1 MDSSFHS
8 AFAADHLRDEAACVD
23 ALLSAIGWDDGRGRR
38 IRLQAE
44 EFIRYMRGHKHGLG
58 DIETVLAQ
66 YPLDSPEGVALLTLA
81 EALLRVPD
89 AATADALIA
98 EKVAAAR
105 WKTRGKAGGMLKL
118 AGIGMRLARRVL
130 RDSPG
135 DFERALIRK
144 GMEEAIGRIGQQFV
158 LGEDIASAFSA
169 ARRWECRGYRLS
181 YDMLGEGARTATD
194 ADGYFGRYLEA
205 VEAIGLAES
214 SGRGQRSS
222 SMASTAGISVKLS
235 ALHPRYIWTQRDRCV
250 PEITEQ
256 LSQLCR
262 KAAAN
267 NISLTIDA
275 EEADRLE
282 MSWEIVSAVALLP
295 ELRGWNGFGLAI
307 QAYDKRCFRLIDAIN
322 SLAAESARKIRV
334 RLVKGAYWDTEIKR
348 AQLTGLPGYPVFTRK
363 ANTDLS
369 YLAAAQ
375 KLLALRDRIYPMFGT
390 HNAHTVAAVLDMAG
404 TMGDPAGN
412 RAGKGPAN
420 SEEAWSFE
428 FQRLHGMGEA
438 LHEKVLAEYGV
449 PVTIYAPV
457 GRYEDLLPYLIRRM
471 LENGASTSFV
481 HQILESGDPAGQAA
495 AATALEDPVEKAAN
509 AQPRR
514 NPRIPL
520 PVDLYRSDLYSPAR
534 SNSAGADFSPETT
547 RSDFLARIPPFS
559 SWRTM
564 LVTPVI
570 RGKGG
575 REIKQGLR
583 YHGQQGKR
591 EYPGEAGHEHASPCD
606 TRETVAEVWDSG
618 PDDIEAAFDAARE
631 GSRIWRATPA
641 AERAAALR
649 RTADLIE
656 RDAPKLTGLLQYEGG
671 KTLLDAF
678 SEVREAADFCRYYAA
693 QGERLFQEAG
703 MALPGPTGE
712 ENRLVME
719 ARGTFVCISPWNFP
733 LAIFMGQIAAALMAG
748 NSVIAKPAEQTPVIA
763 FAVVRLL
770 LEAGIPPAAVALLPG
785 NGIVGAALIAHDSVD
800 GVAFT
805 GSVEVARLINR
816 ALAAKDGPIVPFIAE
831 TGGQNAMLVDSTA
844 LPEQVVDDVVLS
856 AFGSAGQR
864 CSALRVLYV
873 QEEIAGK
880 VMELL
885 RGALQELRI
894 GDPRLVS
901 TDVGPVIDAAAL
913 ESLIGHVERLKGFG
927 RLVGQAPL
935 PEGLSGWYIAPVA
948 YEIDSISRLP
958 GEVFGP
964 ILHVIRYPAKDRAR
978 VIREVNGTGYGLTC
992 GIHSRLQQEA
1002 AKTAQQVEA
1011 GNVYINRSMIGA
1023 VVGVQPFGGRSL
1035 SGTGPKAGGP
1045 YYLQRF
1051 ANEKTITVN
1060 TAAAGG
1066 DLALLNTLSERG
1078 NSQKQAE
1085 TG

>member
-1 MDSSFHS
+1 MDSSFHPT
-8 AFAADHLRDEAACVD
+8 FAADHLREEVACVD
-23 ALLSAIGWDDGRGRR
+23 ALLPAVGWDDGRARR

-44 EFIRYMRGHKHGLG
+44 EFIHYMRSHKHGLG

-66 YPLDSPEGVALLTLA
+66 YPLDTPEGLALMTLA
-81 EALLRVPD
+81 EALLRIPD
-89 AATADALIA
+89 TATADALIA
-98 EKVAAAR
+98 EKVAAAK
-105 WKTRGKAGGMLKL
+105 WKTRGKAGGMLRL

-158 LGEDIASAFSA
+158 LGEDIAA
-169 ARRWECRGYRLS
+169 ALTAAKRWERRGYRLS
-181 YDMLGEGARTATD
+181 YDMLGEGARTAAD
-194 ADGYFGRYLEA
+194 ADRYFERYLEA
-205 VEAIGLAES
+205 VESIGAKKS
-214 SGRGQRSS
+214 D
-222 SMASTAGISVKLS
+222 AGISVKLS
-235 ALHPRYIWTQRDRCV
+235 ALHPRYGWTQRDRCV
-250 PEITEQ
+250 PEIIER
-256 LSQLCR
+256 LSLLSR

-267 NISLTIDA
+267 DISLTVDA

-282 MSWEIVSAVALLP
+282 MSWEIISAVALLP
-295 ELRGWNGFGLAI
+295 DLRGWNGIGLAI
-307 QAYDKRCFRLIDAIN
+307 QAYDKRCFRLIDAISN
-322 SLAAESARKIRV
+322 LAAEAGRKMRV

-348 AQLTGLPGYPVFTRK
+348 AQVAGLPGYPVFTRK

-390 HNAHTVAAVLDMAG
+390 HNAHTVVAVLDMAKTAKDG
-404 TMGDPAGN
+404 AAN
-412 RAGKGPAN
+412 RAGNLEKA
-420 SEEAWSFE
+420 SSFE

-438 LHEKVLAEYGV
+438 LHEKVLADYHV

-457 GRYEDLLPYLIRRM
+457 GRYGDLLPYLIRRM
-471 LENGASTSFV
+471 LENGANTSFV
-481 HQILESGDPAGQAA
+481 HQILESGNPAGQTVAP
-495 AATALEDPVEKAAN
+495 ATLNDPVEKAAN
-509 AQPRR
+509 SQPRR
-514 NPRIPL
+514 NPGIPL
-520 PVDLYRSDLYSPAR
+520 PEDLYGGAR
-534 SNSAGADFSPETT
+534 KNSTGIDFSAEMART
-547 RSDFLARIPPFS
+547 DFLARIPS
-559 SWRTM
+559 SASWRS
-564 LVTPVI
+564 LRVTPLI
-570 RGKGG
+570 RGRGKE
-575 REIKQGLR
+575 REPRQ
-583 YHGQQGKR
+583 HGKR

-606 TRETVAEVWDSG
+606 TRETIAEVWDSEA
-618 PDDIEAAFDAARE
+618 DDIEAAFDVARA
-631 GSRIWRATPA
+631 GCRTWRATPA
-641 AERAAALR
+641 VERAAALR
-649 RTADLIE
+649 RMADLIE

-678 SEVREAADFCRYYAA
+678 NEVREAADFCRYYAA

-703 MALPGPTGE
+703 LALPGPTGE
-712 ENRLVME
+712 ENRLLLE

-763 FAVVRLL
+763 FVAVHLL
-770 LEAGIPPAAVALLPG
+770 LEAGIPPAAIALLPG
-785 NGIVGAALIAHDSVD
+785 EGHVGAALLAHEGVD

-816 ALAAKDGPIVPFIAE
+816 GLAAKEGPIVPFIAE
-831 TGGQNAMLVDSTA
+831 TGGQNTMLMDSTA
-844 LPEQVVDDVVLS
+844 LPEQVVDDVMLS

-873 QEEIAGK
+873 QEEIASR

-901 TDVGPVIDAAAL
+901 TDVGPVIDADAL
-913 ESLIGHVERLKGFG
+913 ESLTRHAKRLKGFG
-927 RLVGQAPL
+927 RLIGQAPL
-935 PEGLSGWYIAPVA
+935 PEGLSGWYIAPAA

-964 ILHVIRYPAKDRAR
+964 ILHVIRYPAKDRER
-978 VIREVNGTGYGLTC
+978 LIQEVNGTGYGLTF
-992 GIHSRLQQEA
+992 GIHSRLQREA
-1002 AKTAQQVEA
+1002 AETARRAEA
-1011 GNVYINRSMIGA
+1011 GNVYVNRSMIGA
-1023 VVGVQPFGGRSL
+1023 VVGVQPFGGRGL

-1045 YYLQRF
+1045 HYLHRF

-1060 TAAAGG
+1060 TVAVGG
-1066 DLALLNTLSERG
+1066 NIALLNALSSEPEEPEDVDR
-1078 NSQKQAE
+1078 
-1085 TG
+1085 